1 MTRGFS
7 EYPRVSDI
15 CSMTSWIREPAK
27 KPIEKNSFLF
37 ETTEAGFCSQFNNY
51 FYSALY
57 STSSKLPLYVNDT
70 VNAVSIH
77 YPLIKNTFA
86 PVANVVFTDTGVM
99 SATSLIK
106 KSGAQRVAGTLR
118 AFLNNVQAPRFRQMA
133 RELLLWNP
141 ALLEKIRGLDTF
153 TNIDLGIHMRGGDK
167 IVTGESA
174 NIPIETY
181 IDAARKYQRSS
192 GKPALT
198 IFVMTDS
205 SQRLEEFKRKKD
217 ASWTIVTIRYPADL
231 IGHTQRDFNA
241 ATSQKRMTAYLEFI
255 RELVLMQSVPHI
267 ICTFSSNIGR
277 FLYLTA
283 ADTTTV
289 VSVDMPVF
297 TPI

>member
-1 MTRGFS
+1 
-7 EYPRVSDI
+7 
-15 CSMTSWIREPAK
+15 MTSWIREPPK

-57 STSSKLPLYVNDT
+57 AMSSKLPLYVNDT

-77 YPLIKNTFA
+77 YPLIKNTFV
-86 PVANVVFTDTGVM
+86 PLTNLTFTDTTVV

-106 KSGAQRVAGTLR
+106 KSGAQKVAGTLL
-118 AFLNNVQAPRFRQMA
+118 AFLNNLEKSRFRQMA
-133 RELLLWNP
+133 REILVWNP
-141 ALLEKIRGLDTF
+141 ALLEKIKRLDTSA
-153 TNIDLGIHMRGGDK
+153 NIDLGIHMRGGDK

-174 NIPIETY
+174 NISVDTY
-181 IDAARKYQRSS
+181 INAARKYQRDS
-192 GKPALT
+192 GKTTLT

-217 ASWTIVTIRYPADL
+217 ASWTIVTIRYPPDL

-241 ATSQKRMTAYLEFI
+241 ATSQKRMTGYLEFI
-255 RELVLMQSVPHI
+255 RELVVMQSAPHI

-283 ADTTTV
+283 DDTTTV